1 MNPAP
6 VKQQKK
12 EPSKGSQFLTMFL
25 AFLVVFII
33 GAAFFKL
40 TGSVM

>member
-1 MNPAP
+1 MNPAH
-6 VKQQKK
+6 VKERKK
-12 EPSKGSQFLTMFL
+12 EPSKGSQFLMMFL
-25 AFLVVFII
+25 VFLVVFVI